1 MDANDAEIQ
10 DTNTP
15 LVLVCPLSPA
25 KFVWEVT
32 PEEAEQLEALLNAKK
47 GEPGTLSRELR
58 PMQPGDPSL
67 IR

>member
-1 MDANDAEIQ
+1 MNAFDAELQ
-10 DTNTP
+10 STSTLP
-15 LVLVCPLSPA
+15 ASVCSLSPA

-32 PEEAEQLEALLNAKK
+32 PEEAVQLEALLKAKK

-58 PMQPGDPSL
+58 PMQAGDPSL